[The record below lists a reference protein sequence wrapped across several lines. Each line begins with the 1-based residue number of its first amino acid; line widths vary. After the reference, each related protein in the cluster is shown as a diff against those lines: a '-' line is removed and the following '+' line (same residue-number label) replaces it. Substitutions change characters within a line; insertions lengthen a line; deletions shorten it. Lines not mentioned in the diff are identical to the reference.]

1 MYHISNTNLF
11 AIFIL
16 KSKGA
21 PITPS
26 AMTVDLYGFSAS
38 TSIEHEIVK
47 RAGAITLVNHA
58 FVVVRNIVVKIG
70 LPFERS
76 DV

>member
-1 MYHISNTNLF
+1 
-11 AIFIL
+11 
-16 KSKGA
+16 
-21 PITPS
+21 
-26 AMTVDLYGFSAS
+26 MTVDLYGFSAS